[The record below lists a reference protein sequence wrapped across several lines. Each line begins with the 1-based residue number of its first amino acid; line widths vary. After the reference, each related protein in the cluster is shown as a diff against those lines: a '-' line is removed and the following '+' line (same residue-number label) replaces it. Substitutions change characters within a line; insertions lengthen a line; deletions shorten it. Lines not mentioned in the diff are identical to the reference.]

1 MRNKKNGFLT
11 FWCSLVPGAGEM
23 YMGLY
28 KQGISLM
35 ILFFGVGTFGEWA
48 NLEVLWAILPVVWF
62 FSFFHTHNLRN
73 MPEEE
78 FLKQED
84 HYYGFEEVDFTKA
97 DEFLKRNAKAVAVVL
112 VVFGLCMLAQIFM
125 NMLNPFFDGFFWN
138 LAWRL
143 NHNVTRIILAAAVI
157 LGGIKLL
164 KGNWHQTPKEENV
177 VE

>member
-11 FWCSLVPGAGEM
+11 FWCSLIPGAGEM

-35 ILFFGVGTFGEWA
+35 LLFFGVGALGDWA
-48 NLEVLWAILPVVWF
+48 NLEVLWAILPVVWC

-78 FLKQED
+78 FMEQAD
-84 HYYGFEEVDFTKA
+84 HFYGFEEIDFTKA
-97 DEFLKRNAKAVAVVL
+97 DEFLKRNTKAVAVVL
-112 VVFGLCMLAQIFM
+112 VLFGLCMLAQIFM
-125 NMLNPFFDGFFWN
+125 NMMSPFFDGFFWN

-143 NHNVTRIILAAAVI
+143 NHNVSRIIMAAAVI
-157 LGGIKLL
+157 WYGFKLL
-164 KGNWHQTPKEENV
+164 KGNWHQTPKEEEV